1 MEDISKERE
10 MRKYRAQQQKNN
22 NERKQEQQRQ
32 EQEEKE
38 RLEQERREYEQE
50 QREYGR
56 YSPPQQ
62 YQPGQRPS
70 RKTSPSGKNNNS
82 TSKRTQRSPPKSN
95 FGDNLAKCC
104 DKMGNCFSNC
114 GSAMKRGLIS
124 CFNGICN
131 LTRKKRP
138 SPPNRYR
145 AVPQEEDNFN
155 PFNSNANSNANFRHP
170 DYGESNSNFRHPDY
184 GESNSNFR
192 HPDYG
197 ESSFRESSFSPPK
210 AKKSTK
216 YDFSDFM
223 RSQKKKQSYSRSRS
237 SSDSSPEKMIRI
249 NDSNR
254 HFLADLDIVAAGNV
268 SETDIKNAYR
278 KLAKIYHPDKN
289 KSAGAE
295 DRFKRI
301 SHAYE
306 VLTNKNGGK
315 RKTNKRRKTKNH

>member
-1 MEDISKERE
+1 
-10 MRKYRAQQQKNN
+10 
-22 NERKQEQQRQ
+22 
-32 EQEEKE
+32 
-38 RLEQERREYEQE
+38 
-50 QREYGR
+50 
-56 YSPPQQ
+56 
-62 YQPGQRPS
+62 
-70 RKTSPSGKNNNS
+70 
-82 TSKRTQRSPPKSN
+82 
-95 FGDNLAKCC
+95 
-104 DKMGNCFSNC
+104 
-114 GSAMKRGLIS
+114 
-124 CFNGICN
+124 
-131 LTRKKRP
+131 
-138 SPPNRYR
+138 
-145 AVPQEEDNFN
+145 
-155 PFNSNANSNANFRHP
+155 
-170 DYGESNSNFRHPDY
+170 
-184 GESNSNFR
+184 
-192 HPDYG
+192 
-197 ESSFRESSFSPPK
+197 
-210 AKKSTK
+210 
-216 YDFSDFM
+216 M